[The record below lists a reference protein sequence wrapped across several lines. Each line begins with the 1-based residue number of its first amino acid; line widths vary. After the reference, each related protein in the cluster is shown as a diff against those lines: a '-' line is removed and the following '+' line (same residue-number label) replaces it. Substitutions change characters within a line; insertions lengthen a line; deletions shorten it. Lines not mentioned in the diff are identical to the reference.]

1 MYGNASELVAF
12 RLMPLEPPFRKPI
25 EAQWSFQVVDMDRRL
40 VAFKDLSTGTVNS
53 WKWDFGDGAT
63 SSEQYPL
70 HRYKEAGH
78 YVVVL
83 DIAGPAG
90 KSRRSKVW
98 DVMVK

>member
-1 MYGNASELVAF
+1 
-12 RLMPLEPPFRKPI
+12 MPLEPQFLKPI

-40 VAFKDLSTGTVNS
+40 VAFKDLSVGRSPPGNGISATAKVLPKKIRCTV
-53 WKWDFGDGAT
+53 
-63 SSEQYPL
+63 
-70 HRYKEAGH
+70 YKEPGH

-83 DIAGPAG
+83 DIQGPAG

>member
-12 RLMPLEPPFRKPI
+12 KLMPLEPQFLKPI
-25 EAQWSFQVVDMDRRL
+25 EAQWSFQVVDMERRL
-40 VAFKDLSTGTVNS
+40 VAFNDLSVGTVTT
-53 WKWDFGDGAT
+53 WKWDFGDGE
-63 SSEQYPL
+63 SSSGQNPL
-70 HRYKEAGH
+70 HHYKEPGH